1 MIDLE
6 ITTAEGTK
14 RVTVGPADLIRFER
28 KYDVGVTQF
37 DAGTLRYEWLA
48 YLAWAVLKR
57 QGDTPLDFDAW
68 IDSLE
73 GLVPVGAEG
82 KDGDAAAS

>member
-14 RVTVGPADLIRFER
+14 KVTVGPADLIRFER

-37 DAGTLRYEWLA
+37 DAGTLRFEWLA
-48 YLAWAVLKR
+48 FLAWSVLKR
-57 QGDTPLDFDAW
+57 QGDTTVEFDAW

-73 GLVPVGAEG
+73 GLNPVGAEG

>member
-6 ITTAEGTK
+6 ITTTEGTK
-14 RVTVGPADLIRFER
+14 TVKVGPADLIRFER

-37 DAGTLRYEWLA
+37 DAGTLRFEWLA
-48 YLAWAVLKR
+48 FLAWAVLKR
-57 QGDTPLDFDAW
+57 QGDTALDFDTW

>member
-6 ITTAEGTK
+6 ITTTDGKKT
-14 RVTVGPADLIRFER
+14 VTVGPADLIRFER

-37 DAGTLRYEWLA
+37 DAGTLRFEWLA
-48 YLAWAVLKR
+48 FLAWAVLKR
-57 QGDTPLDFDAW
+57 QGDTALDFDTW

-73 GLVPVGAEG
+73 ELIPVGAEG

>member
-6 ITTAEGTK
+6 ITTPEGTK
-14 RVTVGPADLIRFER
+14 TVTVGPADLIRFER

-37 DAGTLRYEWLA
+37 DAGTLRFEWLA

-57 QGDTPLDFDAW
+57 QGDTTVEFDAW

-73 GLVPVGAEG
+73 ALTPVGAEG

>member
-6 ITTAEGTK
+6 IKTTEGTK
-14 RVTVGPADLIRFER
+14 KVTVGPADLIRFER
-28 KYDVGVTQF
+28 KYDVAVTQF
-37 DAGTLRYEWLA
+37 DAGTLRFEWLA
-48 YLAWAVLKR
+48 FLGWSVLKR
-57 QGDTPLDFDAW
+57 QGDTALDFDTW

-73 GLVPVGAEG
+73 ELIPVGAEG